1 MPGFN
6 PSGSNFTT
14 TRWTVLGRHARTA
27 TPYGVGYS
35 CALDPELTLE
45 IMDLIAAAAMRG
57 TTVVVA
63 THDHS
68 LIERY
73 GKTADFSRLDWMI
86 ATDMAKSGRF
96 SAQGIAGAIEKH
108 SPEVATRKAGHVEDY
123 AKRTAEKAWA
133 APEVQAHRQEQQAE
147 QALQH
152 GARFRSGEVAL
163 A

>member
-1 MPGFN
+1 MEGYKSPGHGWH
-6 PSGSNFTT
+6 S
-14 TRWTVLGRHARTA
+14 
-27 TPYGVGYS
+27 
-35 CALDPELTLE
+35 DPGHEYQRQ
-45 IMDLIAAAAMRG
+45 AKR
-57 TTVVVA
+57 
-63 THDHS
+63 

-147 QALQH
+147 QARQAKRDR
-152 GARFRSGEVAL
+152 GPSMGY
-163 A
+163 